1 MNIDSKELS
10 FFNDKTVLITGAG
23 GMLGRA
29 FSDLIKQH
37 ALKCKLISLA
47 RQELDVTD
55 AKAVA
60 ALGTKY
66 SFDIIIHCAANVNA
80 DYCEQHEQECFDVQ
94 VTGTENVMNLAKASN
109 AKFLYPQSFLIYGEN
124 EGIVDETTAPSP
136 LSVYGKCKFE
146 AEKLLLNNHQN
157 SLIVR
162 MGGFFGGEEKDKN
175 FVGKFIPHIAGL
187 IKKGQPQQEIG
198 HRVWQPTYTLDLA
211 YNSLVLIAKN
221 KSGIY
226 NMAAHGHAS
235 FYELAKEV
243 TKGLGVDSNIAI
255 VPADGDAINKKDIA
269 TRPSKLVMQNKRLQ
283 SENLDF
289 QRGWKESL
297 HEYLNNP
304 YFKNLFS

>member
-109 AKFLYPQSFLIYGEN
+109 AKFLYLYIADASRMIDPKNYTKWVP
-124 EGIVDETTAPSP
+124 GI
-136 LSVYGKCKFE
+136 L
-146 AEKLLLNNHQN
+146 
-157 SLIVR
+157 
-162 MGGFFGGEEKDKN
+162 
-175 FVGKFIPHIAGL
+175 VG
-187 IKKGQPQQEIG
+187 
-198 HRVWQPTYTLDLA
+198 
-211 YNSLVLIAKN
+211 N
-221 KSGIY
+221 
-226 NMAAHGHAS
+226 
-235 FYELAKEV
+235 
-243 TKGLGVDSNIAI
+243 
-255 VPADGDAINKKDIA
+255 
-269 TRPSKLVMQNKRLQ
+269 
-283 SENLDF
+283 
-289 QRGWKESL
+289 
-297 HEYLNNP
+297 
-304 YFKNLFS
+304 